1 MTTAKKTAAP
11 KGAAKAAPTRKA
23 PRKAKA
29 KRFTS
34 ASGSGLYL
42 DKDVYSAC
50 IDGLMDQG
58 LDHKEAVET
67 LRVGMRQAN
76 GRPVPL
82 ELLAIPAANSP
93 SMLAA
98 A

>member
-1 MTTAKKTAAP
+1 MTTAKKTTTPKSAATTP
-11 KGAAKAAPTRKA
+11 A
-23 PRKAKA
+23 PRRASRKSKA
-29 KRFTS
+29 KRFTG
-34 ASGSGLYL
+34 AKGSGLFL
-42 DKDVYSAC
+42 DNDVYAAC

-82 ELLAIPAANSP
+82 ELLAIPAANSG
-93 SMLAA
+93 SMLEAA
-98 A
+98 